1 MDNLG
6 TGAALLIFAGAAIAT
21 WVSGVWLAKAT
32 DILDDRFG
40 LGETIGGMI
49 LLSVTGG
56 LPELAI
62 TVSAASSGHLDIAA
76 GNLIGGVAV
85 QTLVLAIADRF
96 VRGPIPLSAAAA
108 SLVPVLEGI
117 LVICV
122 VAITAMAG
130 LLPQSAAVGPLGVG
144 SIAIALIWAAGMWI
158 LTLCRD
164 RKDLDLVVSVHAA
177 PATETV
183 TPKPVPAEQEGDSD
197 LANTSSTR
205 LVTIF
210 IVASVITLVAGVLLE
225 QSGNRIANQMGITG
239 VLFGATVLALA
250 SALPEISTAITG
262 VQMKRYTLVFGDIFG
277 GNAFQLVLFIL
288 ADLLA
293 WQPVL
298 TYEGRANAWIGMIG
312 LIMTT
317 VYVAGIILRPQ
328 RRYGGLGVD
337 SWAAVVAYGFGLW
350 GLVLVST

>member
-1 MDNLG
+1 MQHFGIG
-6 TGAALLIFAGAAIAT
+6 TLLLIFAGGAVAT
-21 WVSGVWLAKAT
+21 WVSGVWLAKVT
-32 DILDDRFG
+32 DVLDDRFG

-62 TVSAASSGHLDIAA
+62 TISAASSGHLDIAA

-85 QTLVLAIADRF
+85 QTLVLVIADRCI
-96 VRGPIPLSAAAA
+96 RGPLPLSTAAA
-108 SLVPVLEGI
+108 SLVPALEGI

-130 LLPQSAAVGPLGVG
+130 LLPKSAAVGPLSVG
-144 SIAIALIWAAGMWI
+144 SLVIAITWAVGMWI

-164 RKDLDLVVSVHAA
+164 RKDLDLPA
-177 PATETV
+177 PAGAD
-183 TPKPVPAEQEGDSD
+183 PAATKSPLAATDPRSD
-197 LANTSSTR
+197 QGLAAASTTR

-210 IVASVITLVAGVLLE
+210 VLASVITLIAGVLLE
-225 QSGNRIANQMGITG
+225 QSGDRLADLIGMNG

-262 VQMKRYTLVFGDIFG
+262 VQMRSYTLVFGDIFG
-277 GNAFQLVLFIL
+277 GNAFQLVLFVL

-298 TYEGRANAWIGMIG
+298 THEGRANAWIGMIG
-312 LIMTT
+312 LVMTT
-317 VYVAGIILRPQ
+317 IYVAGILLRP
-328 RRYGGLGVD
+328 RWRYWGLGAD
-337 SWAAVVAYGFGLW
+337 SWAAFIAYGLGLW
-350 GLVLVST
+350 GLVLISN